1 MKLNQRQIIA
11 NHLKN
16 HGRITS
22 IEAIDLYRIT
32 RLAAVIYD
40 LKDDGYKIY
49 SERCTS
55 ANNKNF
61 ARYHLVK
68 SPA

>member
-1 MKLNQRQIIA
+1 MKLNQKQIIA

-22 IEAIDLYRIT
+22 IEAIDKYRIT
-32 RLAAVIYD
+32 RLAAVIFD

-55 ANNKNF
+55 ESNKNF